1 MNAIAK
7 QQLRLRHAMAWS
19 PMGGRPARP
28 RRGPWAKS
36 PRQTSGPNDA
46 AHVGDHVT
54 ARFAFGRLTRRTLSG
69 PSSRVYSVFQESKKL
84 RQTAEVNSRPAQG
97 GIQMSI
103 TRRQALAS
111 AGAAAVAVG
120 LAKPAI
126 ATNDP
131 IRVGYL
137 PALTGPSSS
146 TGVGISRGTQLAVQE
161 INAAGGINGRQLEL
175 VVRDTQSDPTKAV
188 NASAELT
195 NQEQVQV
202 VFGPLNSGESLAVVP
217 LLARSNTLQ
226 VHPCWVDSLTDP
238 QKYPMCF
245 RNAPTNQQIGG
256 AANRYVVEVLKRK
269 KVAVISDTTGYGT
282 ASVNAY
288 VPMLKDKGADVVY
301 QGNVDAANP
310 DLKPELLRMQS
321 AGAEAIM
328 PWSVNAG
335 FLSRIIN
342 TRGDMGWDV
351 PIIGQTTLGS
361 GQTKAL
367 LEKPEYWAK
376 VYPNNFRPVCYMP
389 GGKLP
394 DRTGAFLDRLK
405 SAKVDMGDTLLWWIA
420 LGYDSPRLIAEA
432 MKAVGPEPD
441 KVLGYL
447 NQLKGFPGVYGDI
460 TFTPDQHNGYPDSE
474 VVMVEANSLK
484 DGAFNLAPGYSA

>member
-1 MNAIAK
+1 
-7 QQLRLRHAMAWS
+7 
-19 PMGGRPARP
+19 
-28 RRGPWAKS
+28 
-36 PRQTSGPNDA
+36 
-46 AHVGDHVT
+46 
-54 ARFAFGRLTRRTLSG
+54 
-69 PSSRVYSVFQESKKL
+69 
-84 RQTAEVNSRPAQG
+84 
-97 GIQMSI
+97 MSL
-103 TRRQALAS
+103 TRRQALKS
-111 AGAAAVAVG
+111 AGAAVVASS

-126 ATNDP
+126 AAKDP
-131 IRVGYL
+131 ITVGYL

-146 TGVGISRGTQLAVQE
+146 TGIGINRGIQLAVKE
-161 INAAGGINGRQLEL
+161 INDAGGVDGRLLEL
-175 VVRDTQSDPTKAV
+175 ITRDTQSDPTKAV
-188 NASAELT
+188 NGAAELT
-195 NQEQVQV
+195 HGQKVSV
-202 VFGPLNSGESLAVVP
+202 VFGPVNSGESLAVVP
-217 LLARSNTLQ
+217 ILARANTPQ
-226 VHPCWVDSLTDP
+226 VHPCWVDSLTDV

-256 AANRYVVEVLKRK
+256 AANRYVLEVLKKK

-288 VPMLKDKGADVVY
+288 VPMLKEKGAEVVY

-351 PIIGQTTLGS
+351 PIVGQTTLGS

-376 VYPNNFRPVCYMP
+376 VYPNNFRPVCYAP

-394 DRTGAFLDRLK
+394 DRTAAFLDLLK
-405 SAKVDMGDTLLWWIA
+405 SAKVDLSDTLLWWVGV
-420 LGYDSPRLIAEA
+420 GYDSPRMIAQA
-432 MKAVGPEPD
+432 MKAVGPEPEAL
-441 KVLGYL
+441 VGYL
-447 NQLKGFPGVYGDI
+447 NKLQGFPGVYGDI
-460 TFTPDQHNGYPDSE
+460 SFSPEKHDGYPDAE

-484 DGAFNLAPGYSA
+484 EGAFNLAPGYNA

>member
-1 MNAIAK
+1 
-7 QQLRLRHAMAWS
+7 
-19 PMGGRPARP
+19 
-28 RRGPWAKS
+28 
-36 PRQTSGPNDA
+36 
-46 AHVGDHVT
+46 
-54 ARFAFGRLTRRTLSG
+54 
-69 PSSRVYSVFQESKKL
+69 
-84 RQTAEVNSRPAQG
+84 
-97 GIQMSI
+97 MSM
-103 TRRQALAS
+103 TRRQALKS
-111 AGAAAVAVG
+111 GAAIALAGG

-126 ATNDP
+126 AAKDP
-131 IRVGYL
+131 IPVGYL

-146 TGVGISRGTQLAVQE
+146 TGIGINRGIQLAVKE
-161 INAAGGINGRQLEL
+161 INDAGGIDGRQIEL
-175 VVRDTQSDPTKAV
+175 ITRDTQSDPTKAV
-188 NASAELT
+188 NGAAELT
-195 NQEQVQV
+195 RGQKVSV
-202 VFGPLNSGESLAVVP
+202 VFGPVNSGESLAVVP
-217 LLARSNTLQ
+217 LLARTNTPQ
-226 VHPCWVDSLTDP
+226 VHPCWVDTLTDP

-288 VPMLKDKGADVVY
+288 VPMLQAKGAEVVY

-351 PIIGQTTLGS
+351 PIVGQTTLGS

-376 VYPNNFRPVCYMP
+376 VYPNNFRTVCYAP
-389 GGKLP
+389 GGKIP
-394 DRTGAFLDRLK
+394 DRTAAFLDRLK
-405 SAKVDMGDTLLWWIA
+405 SANIDMGDTLLWWIA
-420 LGYDSPRLIAEA
+420 LGYDSPRMIAEA
-432 MKAVGPEPD
+432 MKNVGAEPEQ
-441 KVLGYL
+441 VVAYL
-447 NQLKGFPGVYGDI
+447 NKLKGFPGVYGDI
-460 TFTPDQHNGYPDSE
+460 SFAPDQHNGYPDDE
-474 VVMVEANSLK
+474 VVMVEANSLR